1 MAAIREIATDNQ
13 ASSTAWG
20 LMANSGL
27 PSIMV
32 SPDVSNEN
40 VDVTDDDLRTMKRRL
55 ADSFTGD
62 QAGSIAVMSGPFK
75 VEKVSFSPN
84 EMALDVDKLLDKTE
98 EKANGLKNKY
108 VDAKSKLENKYK
120 KLLMNEAST
129 AYLVYLANLPAD
141 HDKYDQMLNDEL
153 KFVDYLSDL
162 IKFGIP

>member
-1 MAAIREIATDNQ
+1 MATTKKTYSCNICNI
-13 ASSTAWG
+13 
-20 LMANSGL
+20 
-27 PSIMV
+27 
-32 SPDVSNEN
+32 
-40 VDVTDDDLRTMKRRL
+40 
-55 ADSFTGD
+55 
-62 QAGSIAVMSGPFK
+62 PFK
-75 VEKVSFSPN
+75 NYTAFYYHINKLHNNMTSYKNSSIPTPTLKRQYSVEVNGLVDRGIEALLSGGDKKRIITRWTSSN